1 MLRYS
6 VIFVVAISEF
16 DQVCYEDEETNRITE
31 ALNLFEEMCNSK
43 YFENIPMVVLLN
55 KVKDFGAYF
64 SST

>member
-1 MLRYS
+1 M
-6 VIFVVAISEF
+6 
-16 DQVCYEDEETNRITE
+16 CYEDEETNRITE